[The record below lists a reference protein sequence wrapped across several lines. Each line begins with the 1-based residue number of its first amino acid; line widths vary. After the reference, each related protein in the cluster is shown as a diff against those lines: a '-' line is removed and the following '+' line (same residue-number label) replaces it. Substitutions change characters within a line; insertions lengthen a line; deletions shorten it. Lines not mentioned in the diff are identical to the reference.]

1 MIDNYLLEE
10 LVAFAKYG
18 TLAATAEHLM
28 VTQPTVTRG
37 MQKLEDDLGVAL
49 FDRKPNRISLT
60 ETGQLA
66 AKEAAKLLKAQDNFI
81 QTVQNFD
88 RHHQS
93 IQIGFTLPG
102 PPLVLKTEVIK
113 NATLL
118 PGLLKTSDIIQQ
130 LFNRKATLIL
140 SDQELHSDQVE
151 SLYLADEYLYVNLD
165 AMTTTAD
172 KSETSFNNLAGQ
184 SFLVL
189 SDIGVWQEIIEKH
202 IPRAKFLYQQ
212 NDDSF
217 EEINRYAN
225 FPVFTTNLTNKLRSE
240 EIDNFDRRIALK
252 ITDEVATV
260 PIYANYLI
268 EDKQRLAPLLSTI
281 RDKLNQIIPSE

>member
-37 MQKLEDDLGVAL
+37 MQKLEDELEVAL

-66 AKEAAKLLKAQDNFI
+66 AREADKLLKAQDNFI
-81 QTVQNFD
+81 QTVQNFN
-88 RHHQS
+88 RHHHS

-102 PPLVLKTEVIK
+102 PRLVLQTEVIK

-118 PGLLKTSDIIQQ
+118 LGLLKTSDIIQQ

-172 KSETSFNNLAGQ
+172 KSETSFNDLAGQ

-212 NDDSF
+212 NDDNF

-225 FPVFTTNLTNKLRSE
+225 FPVFTTNLTNKLRNE
-240 EIDNFDRRIALK
+240 EIDNFDRRISLK

-281 RDKLNQIIPSE
+281 REKLN

>member
-18 TLAATAEHLM
+18 TLAATAEHLK

-60 ETGQLA
+60 ETGKLA

-93 IQIGFTLPG
+93 IQISFTLPG
-102 PPLVLKTEVIK
+102 PRLVLKTEVIK

-118 PGLLKTSDIIQQ
+118 PDLLKTSDIMQQ
-130 LFNRKATLIL
+130 LLNRKATLIL
-140 SDQELHSDQVE
+140 SNQELYSDQVE
-151 SLYLADEYLYVNLD
+151 SLYLADECLYVNVD
-165 AMTTTAD
+165 TMTTTAD
-172 KSETSFNNLAGQ
+172 KKETSFKELTGQ

-189 SDIGVWQEIIEKH
+189 NDIGIWQKIIENH

-212 NDDSF
+212 NVDSF

-225 FPVFTTNLTNKLRSE
+225 FPVFTTNLTHKLRSG
-240 EIDNFDRRIALK
+240 EIDNFNRRIALK

-268 EDKQRLAPLLSTI
+268 EDKQRLAPLLTTI
-281 RDKLNQIIPSE
+281 RDKMN

>member
-88 RHHQS
+88 LYHQS
-93 IQIGFTLPG
+93 IQIGSTLPG
-102 PPLVLKTEVIK
+102 PRLVLKTEVIK

-130 LFNRKATLIL
+130 LFNRKATLII
-140 SDQELHSDQVE
+140 SDQELYSDRVE

-165 AMTTTAD
+165 AMTTTVD

-217 EEINRYAN
+217 EEINRYVN

-281 RDKLNQIIPSE
+281 REKLNETIP

>member
-66 AKEAAKLLKAQDNFI
+66 TKEAAKLLKAQDNFI

-88 RHHQS
+88 RNHQS
-93 IQIGFTLPG
+93 IQIGSTLPG
-102 PPLVLKTEVIK
+102 PRLVLKTEIIK

-118 PGLLKTSDIIQQ
+118 PALLKTSDIMQQ
-130 LFNRKATLIL
+130 LLNRKATLIL
-140 SDQELHSDQVE
+140 SDQELYSDQVE
-151 SLYLADEYLYVNLD
+151 SLYLAHEYLYVNLD
-165 AMTTTAD
+165 AMTTTTD

-189 SDIGVWQEIIEKH
+189 SDIGVWQEIIEKN

-281 RDKLNQIIPSE
+281 REKLN

>member
-66 AKEAAKLLKAQDNFI
+66 AKEAAKLLRAQDNFI

-88 RHHQS
+88 LYHQS
-93 IQIGFTLPG
+93 IQIGSTLPG
-102 PPLVLKTEVIK
+102 PRLVLKTEVIK

-130 LFNRKATLIL
+130 LFSRKATLIL
-140 SDQELHSDQVE
+140 SDQELYSDQVE

-165 AMTTTAD
+165 AMTTTTD

-281 RDKLNQIIPSE
+281 REKLN

>member
-102 PPLVLKTEVIK
+102 PRLVLQTEVIK

-118 PGLLKTSDIIQQ
+118 LGLLKTSDIIQQ

-165 AMTTTAD
+165 AMTTTTD

-225 FPVFTTNLTNKLRSE
+225 FPIFTTNLTNKLRSE
-240 EIDNFDRRIALK
+240 GIDNFDRRIALK

-281 RDKLNQIIPSE
+281 REKLNQTIPSE